1 VVASTVVT
9 SLARAYSELVKT
21 NAVSKQNYYNAQA
34 SADQA
39 EADVAVQ
46 EAARVT
52 AKLDVHVRFGS

>member
-1 VVASTVVT
+1 VT

>member
-9 SLARAYSELVKT
+9 SLARAYNELVKT
-21 NAVSKQNYYNAQA
+21 NAVSKQNYYNAQV

-52 AKLDVHVRFGS
+52 SSNEASGAN